1 MFLSVKQVYHK
12 IAICVKWFLQKMQI
26 VISDI
31 REFVDSNKNNVS
43 DFKHGFVANCFIN
56 IYSFACE
63 CFIGGCNASRKY
75 DIIAL

>member
-12 IAICVKWFLQKMQI
+12 IAICVKCFLQKMQI

-43 DFKHGFVANCFIN
+43 DFKHGLRYELFYRYVRFRG
-56 IYSFACE
+56 E
-63 CFIGGCNASRKY
+63 CFAGGCNASRNY